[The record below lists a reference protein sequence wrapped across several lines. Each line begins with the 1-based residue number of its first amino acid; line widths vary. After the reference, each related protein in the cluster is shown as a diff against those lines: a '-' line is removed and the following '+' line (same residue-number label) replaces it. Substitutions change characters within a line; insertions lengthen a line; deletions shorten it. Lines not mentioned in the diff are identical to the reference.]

1 MKRPANDFPPA
12 INIQKLTELQY
23 EGALNHED
31 DPADFYR
38 PATIKA
44 VRVG

>member
-1 MKRPANDFPPA
+1 MKQPTNDFPPA
-12 INIQKLTELQY
+12 INIQKLTELLY
-23 EGALNHED
+23 EGALYRED

>member
-1 MKRPANDFPPA
+1 MKQPTNDFPSA

-23 EGALNHED
+23 EGALYRED

>member
-1 MKRPANDFPPA
+1 MKQPTNDFPPA

-23 EGALNHED
+23 EGALSCED

>member
-1 MKRPANDFPPA
+1 MKRPTNDFPPV

-23 EGALNHED
+23 EGSLNRED

>member
-1 MKRPANDFPPA
+1 MKRPTNDFPPA

-23 EGALNHED
+23 DGALYRED

>member
-1 MKRPANDFPPA
+1 MKRPTNDFPPVV
-12 INIQKLTELQY
+12 NIQKLTELQY
-23 EGALNHED
+23 EGSLYRED